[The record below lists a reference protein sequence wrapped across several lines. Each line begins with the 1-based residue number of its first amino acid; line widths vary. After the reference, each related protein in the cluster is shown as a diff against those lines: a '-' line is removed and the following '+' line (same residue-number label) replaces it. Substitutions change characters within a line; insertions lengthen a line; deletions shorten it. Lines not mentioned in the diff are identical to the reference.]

1 MNESH
6 VLYCMQTDSKYIG
19 SLKKIRQMNDL
30 IIFNKREKRVGE
42 IST

>member
-1 MNESH
+1 
-6 VLYCMQTDSKYIG
+6 MQTDSKYIG